1 MTAPVRMDLPA
12 AEATY
17 LMELVE
23 QYRELVSTPADPL
36 DPAASRLSP
45 DAYPDEAAASAEFRE
60 LTLDDVSAT
69 RTADADRVLHAL
81 AELIDADSG
90 TPSELMLDAPSQTAW
105 LRTLAGLRLVLAA
118 RIGIDDESIMP
129 VGDPRFD
136 VYEWLG
142 YRQEL
147 LLRAMDA

>member
-1 MTAPVRMDLPA
+1 VIAPVRIDLPT
-12 AEATY
+12 AEASY

-23 QYRELVSTPADPL
+23 QYRELVSAPADPL

-45 DAYPDEAAASAEFRE
+45 DAYPDEAAASVEFRE
-60 LTLDDVSAT
+60 LTRDDVSAT
-69 RTADADRVLHAL
+69 RVADADRVLHAL
-81 AELIDADSG
+81 APLIDTAPG
-90 TPSELMLDAPSQTAW
+90 VPAELTLDAASQTAW
-105 LRTLAGLRLVLAA
+105 LRTLTGLRLVLAA
-118 RIGIDDESIMP
+118 RIGIDDEKIMP

-147 LLRAMDA
+147 LLRAMDD

>member
-81 AELIDADSG
+81 AELTDADPG
-90 TPSELMLDAPSQTAW
+90 TPSELTLDAPSQTAW